1 MGEPG
6 WERAPNSPNPAGF
19 APVGLLD
26 RGGSSVSGAVG
37 LFLDVGGTLTT
48 NCVQRGYAAALGV
61 TARYDELEFAY
72 QTGELD
78 SHDFGA
84 RLVDLFHR
92 AGFTRDVARERFA
105 QAVLRDGVVDLLQA
119 PAMIYLVSSGP
130 SYFVRP
136 LAERYGIPQD
146 RVLCSEY
153 TFSSNGGGLVSCE
166 GVTEDAKRDFVWS
179 RLRRH
184 LVSVGC
190 ADDEGRDGP
199 FLDVCD
205 LGIVLG
211 QSERYLAAP
220 EIERVHQIVER
231 LTCQL
236 TRNPEWGQKRGH
248 SPFLPQMRQ

>member
-1 MGEPG
+1 M
-6 WERAPNSPNPAGF
+6 
-19 APVGLLD
+19 
-26 RGGSSVSGAVG
+26 
-37 LFLDVGGTLTT
+37 
-48 NCVQRGYAAALGV
+48 
-61 TARYDELEFAY
+61 
-72 QTGELD
+72 
-78 SHDFGA
+78 
-84 RLVDLFHR
+84 LVDLFRR
-92 AGFTRDVARERFA
+92 AGFTREVARSRFA
-105 QAVLRDGVVDLLQA
+105 HAVLRDGVIDLLQV
-119 PAMIYLVSSGP
+119 PAIIYLVSSGP

-153 TFSSNGGGLVSCE
+153 TFAANGGGLVSCD

-190 ADDEGRDGP
+190 ADSEERDGP

-211 QSERYLAAP
+211 HSERYLAAP
-220 EIERVHQIVER
+220 EIERVQLIVER
-231 LTCQL
+231 LTRQL

-248 SPFLPQMRQ
+248 SSFLPQVRQ

>member
-1 MGEPG
+1 M
-6 WERAPNSPNPAGF
+6 
-19 APVGLLD
+19 
-26 RGGSSVSGAVG
+26 SGAVG

-48 NCVQRGYAAALGV
+48 SCVQRGYAAALGV

-72 QTGELD
+72 QTGALD
-78 SHDFGA
+78 SRGFGTQ
-84 RLVDLFHR
+84 LVDLFR
-92 AGFTRDVARERFA
+92 GAGFTREVARSRFGH
-105 QAVLRDGVVDLLQA
+105 AVLRDGVVDLFQA
-119 PAMIYLVSSGP
+119 PAIIYLVSSGP

-153 TFSSNGGGLVSCE
+153 TFAPNGGGLVSCE
-166 GVTEDAKRDFVWS
+166 AVTEDAKRDFVWS
-179 RLRRH
+179 RLRQH

-190 ADDEGRDGP
+190 ADSEDRDGP

-211 QSERYLAAP
+211 RSERYLAAP
-220 EIERVHQIVER
+220 EIDRVHQIIER

-236 TRNPEWGQKRGH
+236 TRNPEWGRRA
-248 SPFLPQMRQ
+248 SA